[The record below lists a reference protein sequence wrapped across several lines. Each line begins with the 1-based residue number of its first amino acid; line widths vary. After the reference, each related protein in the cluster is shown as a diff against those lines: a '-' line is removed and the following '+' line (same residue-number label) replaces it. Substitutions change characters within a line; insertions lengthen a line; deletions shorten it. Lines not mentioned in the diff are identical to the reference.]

1 MNINPRCL
9 RFAALLLALCPSA
22 SFAQN
27 VASPPTNPAPATN
40 STSAQGASAT
50 PVPLYDAAPAPNEEM
65 AARPLV
71 SGPLTLARAVEIA
84 LANSPILRG
93 ATADLDMAAARVRA
107 AQAARKPSLSATT
120 FLTTGSETGPI
131 YNSPDGVTPQNF
143 FAVPRGAFADQNL
156 MLMLPLLN
164 GGRLQAL
171 TRQAQAAREASEFD
185 LQTSRLDV
193 ALDTK
198 TAYRQA
204 LLALETQKVA
214 AARQSATTE
223 QLQNDRAA
231 EKVGRVPQLFVLRD
245 EAENADAGQDVTNA
259 ARDVELALLSLRAV
273 MGAGMGSDFSL
284 ADSLETL
291 GQDQSQANLQTALA
305 TRPELQGAR
314 ARLESARE
322 GGNAARASSR
332 FQAALTGMADLS
344 GARSGSAG
352 GLSVGVVV
360 GVPIFDGGVRRA
372 GREEARAQISRA
384 GADLSRLEIQ
394 VEREVLGAQVS
405 LDAARKNVAAAQVAL
420 VAAQESY
427 RVALLRYQGGR
438 ATNAE
443 TLDALAA
450 LTRARTNRARAL
462 YEAQI
467 ASDQLAR
474 ATGQA

>member
-1 MNINPRCL
+1 MKINPQFV
-9 RFAALLLALCPSA
+9 RFAALLMALSPSA
-22 SFAQN
+22 SFAQSATEPSPGTRVPASVPGAN
-27 VASPPTNPAPATN
+27 ASTAPVANALTSVPAPLEDM
-40 STSAQGASAT
+40 
-50 PVPLYDAAPAPNEEM
+50 V
-65 AARPLV
+65 RPLV
-71 SGPLTLARAVEIA
+71 TGPLSLQKAVEIA

-93 ATADLDMAAARVRA
+93 ATADLDMAAARVKA

-120 FLTTGSETGPI
+120 ILTTGSETGPI
-131 YNSPDGVTPQNF
+131 YNSPDGVTPQNL

-171 TRQAQAAREASEFD
+171 TRQAQATRDASGFD

-198 TAYRQA
+198 TAYRQV

-214 AARQSATTE
+214 AARRSATTE

-245 EAENADAGQDVTNA
+245 EAEDADAGQDVTNA
-259 ARDVELALLSLRAV
+259 ARDVELAILSLRAV
-273 MGAGMGSDFSL
+273 MGARTESDFSL

-291 GQDQSQANLQTALA
+291 NQEDSAVNLQTALKQ
-305 TRPELQGAR
+305 RPELQGAR
-314 ARLESARE
+314 ARLESARQGE
-322 GGNAARASSR
+322 NAVRGSSK

-344 GARSGSAG
+344 GTRSGSAG
-352 GLSVGVVV
+352 GLSLGVVV
-360 GVPIFDGGVRRA
+360 GVPIFDGGARRA

-384 GADLSRLEIQ
+384 QADVSRMEIQ
-394 VEREVLGAQVS
+394 VEREVSGANVS
-405 LDAARKNVAAAQVAL
+405 LDAARKNVTASQSAL

-474 ATGQA
+474 AIGKE

>member
-1 MNINPRCL
+1 MNINPQLL
-9 RFAALLLALCPSA
+9 RLAALLLALCPSA
-22 SFAQN
+22 AFAQN
-27 VASPPTNPAPATN
+27 AASPPEADA
-40 STSAQGASAT
+40 STSAPSAT
-50 PVPLYDAAPAPNEEM
+50 HSAATTSALPEVPTPGEAE
-65 AARPLV
+65 ARPLLT
-71 SGPLTLARAVEIA
+71 GPLSLARAVEIA

-93 ATADLDMAAARVRA
+93 ATADLDEAAARVKA

-171 TRQAQAAREASEFD
+171 TRQAQAAREASGFD
-185 LQTSRLDV
+185 LQTARLDV

-198 TAYRQA
+198 AAYRQV

-214 AARQSATTE
+214 ASRQSATTE
-223 QLQNDRAA
+223 QLKNDRAA
-231 EKVGRVPQLFVLRD
+231 ELVGRVPQLFVLRD
-245 EAENADAGQDVTNA
+245 EAEDADAGQDVTNA

-273 MGAGMGSDFSL
+273 MGVRSESGFSL
-284 ADSLETL
+284 SDSLEPL
-291 GQDQSQANLQTALA
+291 NQSATASDLQTALA
-305 TRPELQGAR
+305 NRPELQGAR
-314 ARLESARE
+314 ARLESARQGE
-322 GGNAARASSR
+322 NAVRGSSK

-344 GARSGSAG
+344 GARGGSSG

-360 GVPIFDGGVRRA
+360 GVPIFDGGMRRA
-372 GREEARAQISRA
+372 GRDEARAQSVRA
-384 GADLSRLEIQ
+384 GADVSRLEIQ

-405 LDAARKNVAAAQVAL
+405 LDAARKNVVAAQSAL
-420 VAAQESY
+420 VSAQESY

-462 YEAQI
+462 YEVQI
-467 ASDQLAR
+467 AGDQLAR
-474 ATGQA
+474 AIGKE